1 MQKYTLI
8 HLQADDKKYLTDGKR
23 IVKSIDIGQGQ
34 SEDDWREIDEY
45 EFKKMTATLTPREFV
60 LSLLNR
66 GVTREQIEE
75 LIKSNEQVW
84 AELNYATYIERKNP
98 LLDELCSQFGL
109 TPKDVDELFGI
120 VINEPNPVD

>member
-45 EFKKMTATLTPREFV
+45 EFKKMTATLTPREFI
-60 LSLLNR
+60 LALLNR

-75 LIKSNEQVW
+75 LISSNQQVW
-84 AELNYATYIERKNP
+84 AELNYATFIERKNP
-98 LLDELCSQFGL
+98 LLDALCSQFGL
-109 TPKDVDELFGI
+109 TPEDVDELFGI
-120 VINEPNPVD
+120 VINEPTPID

>member
-45 EFKKMTATLTPREFV
+45 EFKKMTATLTPREFI
-60 LSLLNR
+60 LALLNR

-98 LLDELCSQFGL
+98 LLDELCFQFEL
-109 TPKDVDELFGI
+109 TPEDVDELFGI
-120 VINEPNPVD
+120 VINESTSVN